1 MVAAICNI
9 AVEYENSAFT
19 LALDQGSKTEEI
31 NLKKEK
37 SRIVSTW
44 IEENIL
50 KRFAWMTERKTMLI
64 RQYLLLLGKRLPQ
77 TARQTPVSTFL
88 ENKRNKID
96 GIFDL

>member
-19 LALDQGSKTEEI
+19 LALGQGSKTEEI

-37 SRIVSTW
+37 SRIVSTR

-50 KRFAWMTERKTMLI
+50 KRFA
-64 RQYLLLLGKRLPQ
+64 
-77 TARQTPVSTFL
+77 
-88 ENKRNKID
+88 
-96 GIFDL
+96 

>member
-1 MVAAICNI
+1 MVATTCNM

-37 SRIVSTW
+37 SRIVSTR

-50 KRFAWMTERKTMLI
+50 
-64 RQYLLLLGKRLPQ
+64 
-77 TARQTPVSTFL
+77 
-88 ENKRNKID
+88 
-96 GIFDL
+96 